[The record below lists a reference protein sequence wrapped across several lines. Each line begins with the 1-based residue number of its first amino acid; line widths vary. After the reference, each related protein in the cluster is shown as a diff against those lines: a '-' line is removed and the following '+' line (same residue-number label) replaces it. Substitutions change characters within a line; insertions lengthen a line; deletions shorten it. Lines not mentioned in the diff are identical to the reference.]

1 MFNTNNFMM
10 KTKFLITAFY
20 IISLSSLLSCS
31 HKLVGTWNVDKYE
44 TVSLDQQGISL
55 SNIGTITFKGNQT
68 GEKNIKYKVLGIHR
82 NDNLGFD
89 WAANENYVSIKNGG
103 AEFSKTWIILESKR
117 NIQRWKSTDG
127 NNQVQIL
134 HLSK

>member
-1 MFNTNNFMM
+1 MFNTNNFTM
-10 KTKFLITAFY
+10 KTKFSVITLCV
-20 IISLSSLLSCS
+20 IGLSSILSCS
-31 HKLVGTWNVDKYE
+31 HQLVGTWNVDKYE

-55 SNIGTITFKGNQT
+55 SNIGTITFQGNYK
-68 GEKNIKYKVLGIHR
+68 GEKHIQYKVLGIQR

-103 AEFSKTWIILESKR
+103 AEFSKTWIIL